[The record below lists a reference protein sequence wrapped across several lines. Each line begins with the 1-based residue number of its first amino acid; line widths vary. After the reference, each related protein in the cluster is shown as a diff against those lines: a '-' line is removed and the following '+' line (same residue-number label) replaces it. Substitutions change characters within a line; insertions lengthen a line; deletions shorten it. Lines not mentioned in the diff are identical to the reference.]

1 MMTLQGK
8 EGLNSVDWRALAELI
23 AASGLGQRDISLLE
37 QAFRHSTFCW
47 FGFHNGQL
55 VAVARAIS
63 DLTWC
68 SYLADVAVDPRYQGL
83 GYGRQLMQTICDV
96 LLPYGKIFIYSVPDK
111 TGFYQ
116 RHGFELLTTGMVCLS
131 DEAVIRMREQGYI
144 R

>member
-1 MMTLQGK
+1 MIVIQDKGALDSIDW
-8 EGLNSVDWRALAELI
+8 SVLAELI
-23 AASGLGQRDISLLE
+23 AAGGLGQRDTTLLE

-68 SYLADVAVDPRYQGL
+68 SYLADVVVAPSLQGQ
-83 GYGRQLMQTICDV
+83 GYGRQLMQQICNA
-96 LLPYGKIFIYSVPDK
+96 LLPYGKIFIYSVADK

-116 RHGFELLTTGMVCLS
+116 HHGFELLTTGMVCS
-131 DEAVIRMREQGYI
+131 SQQGIDKMREQGYI
-144 R
+144 L

>member
-1 MMTLQGK
+1 MMVIQDK
-8 EGLNSVDWRALAELI
+8 AAHDSIDWSALAELI
-23 AASGLGQRDISLLE
+23 ADGGLGQRDTALLE

-68 SYLADVAVDPRYQGL
+68 SYLADVVVAPSLQGQ
-83 GYGRQLMQTICDV
+83 GYGRQLMQQICNA
-96 LLPYGKIFIYSVPDK
+96 LLPYGKIFIYSVADK

-116 RHGFELLTTGMVCLS
+116 HYGFELLTTGMVCS
-131 DEAVIRMREQGYI
+131 SQQGMDKMREQGYI
-144 R
+144 L

>member
-1 MMTLQGK
+1 MMVLQGK
-8 EGLNSVDWRALAELI
+8 EALNSIDWSALAELI
-23 AASGLGQRDISLLE
+23 AVGGLGQRETQLLE

-55 VAVARAIS
+55 VAAARAIS

-68 SYLADVAVDPRYQGL
+68 SYLADVVVAPSLQGQ
-83 GYGRQLMQTICDV
+83 GYGRQLMQLICNA

-116 RHGFELLTTGMVCLS
+116 RHGFELLTTGMVCS
-131 DEAVIRMREQGYI
+131 SEESMAKMHEQGYI
-144 R
+144 L